1 MADEEEVKEEKQK
14 SSMVPIIGVAIL
26 CIGAGLGGGFF
37 LFGQDKDK
45 DASGDE
51 SGESTEASAGDESD
65 AQTSSVSSGAK
76 SNAGSQIAEL
86 GNQVLNLNDPL
97 GARRLSLSISIE
109 ASPEVVALIENKAPQ
124 IKSEIIML
132 ASSYSADQLNGLDGK
147 MNFRDEVQIRING
160 ILDSF
165 KVDQVYFTEF
175 LVQ

>member
-1 MADEEEVKEEKQK
+1 MRAASILYVRKSTSQK
-14 SSMVPIIGVAIL
+14 NKRVHWSSHK
-26 CIGAGLGGGFF
+26 CN
-37 LFGQDKDK
+37 DKPDPP
-45 DASGDE
+45 E
-51 SGESTEASAGDESD
+51 
-65 AQTSSVSSGAK
+65 
-76 SNAGSQIAEL
+76 IAEL

-109 ASPEVVALIENKAPQ
+109 APADVVPEIEKKTPQ

-132 ASSYSADQLNGLDGK
+132 ASIYTADQLNGLDGK

-160 ILDSF
+160 VLDSH

>member
-1 MADEEEVKEEKQK
+1 MAEEEAEGKEEKAK
-14 SSMVPIIGVAIL
+14 SSILPIILAGVFCLA
-26 CIGAGLGGGFF
+26 GGLGGGYF
-37 LFGQDKDK
+37 LFGQ
-45 DASGDE
+45 AE
-51 SGESTEASAGDESD
+51 GEAKASTEASEEGEGDASASAAEGGKE
-65 AQTSSVSSGAK
+65 VEL
-76 SNAGSQIAEL
+76 GSKIAEL

-109 ASPEVVALIENKAPQ
+109 ASPSVVTVIEEKAPQ

-132 ASSYSADQLNGLDGK
+132 AASYSADQLNGLDGK

-160 ILDSF
+160 VLDSQ

>member
-1 MADEEEVKEEKQK
+1 MAEEEAENVDAKPK
-14 SSMVPIIGVAIL
+14 SSKLPII
-26 CIGAGLGGGFF
+26 IGLVIALLGLGGGYYFYS
-37 LFGQDKDK
+37 Q
-45 DASGDE
+45 SV
-51 SGESTEASAGDESD
+51 SESD
-65 AQTSSVSSGAK
+65 GETTTSNDTIEEDGKTTSVTGSNNSLK
-76 SNAGSQIAEL
+76 SPPEIAEL

-109 ASPEVVALIENKAPQ
+109 APADVVPEIEKKTPQ

-132 ASSYSADQLNGLDGK
+132 ASIYTADQLNGLDGK

-160 ILDSF
+160 VLDSH